1 MDKLKHVKL
10 NKVEREH
17 FHANEMAIWGI
28 GCTALK
34 NLVYQMSQENPFLN
48 YGFADFLHQDDGL
61 PKNETIS
68 NDGQYELKKSQLV
81 KRFQAVQFFNENSF
95 VLINGNH
102 ITSHNM
108 ILWLDGIKAYKPN
121 EEKLKHT
128 KYIFYNDVTAST
140 AHQLA
145 KQNASNKIE
154 LIDSTNSLAL
164 AQLISKIITYS
175 IPEMIGLVLA
185 GGKSERMKEN
195 KNLITYHG
203 IPQVNFTEKLLK
215 KYCNQVFI
223 SVGNAATVADNSIA
237 DTFLNLGPLS
247 GILSAFQLHPD
258 KAILVLACDMPLIN
272 ESAIEY
278 LIRQR
283 NSDLYA
289 TVYYNAETDF
299 LEPLAAIYEP
309 RMYSVM
315 LQLISEGIS
324 CPSKILK
331 QLNIKIIESNNPV
344 TLMNA
349 NTPEQKLIAEKLIE
363 QLK

>member
-10 NKVEREH
+10 NKITREH

-34 NLVYQMSQENPFLN
+34 NLVHQLSNENSTLN
-48 YGFADFLHQDDGL
+48 YGFADFLHQDEVAAAD
-61 PKNETIS
+61 KTTC

-81 KRFQAVQFFNENSF
+81 KRFQTVQFFNENSF

-102 ITSHNM
+102 ITSKNM
-108 ILWLDGIKAYKPN
+108 ILWLDGIKVFKPN

-128 KYIFYNDVTAST
+128 KYIFYNENTAPI
-140 AHQLA
+140 ALEIA
-145 KQNASNKIE
+145 KLNTSQKVE
-154 LIDSTNSLAL
+154 LINGTNVSVLAE
-164 AQLISKIITYS
+164 LISKS
-175 IPEMIGLVLA
+175 IRSNISGMIGLVLA
-185 GGKSERMKEN
+185 GGKSERMQQN

-203 IPQVNFTEKLLK
+203 IPQVNFTEKLLQ
-215 KYCNQVFI
+215 KYCTDVFI
-223 SVGNAATVADNSIA
+223 SVGNDAAPPDNLIA

-247 GILSAFQLHPD
+247 GILSAFKRHPD
-258 KAILVLACDMPLIN
+258 KAILVLASDMPLMN
-272 ESAIEY
+272 ESAVEY
-278 LIRQR
+278 LVSQR
-283 NSDLYA
+283 DSELYA
-289 TVYYNAETDF
+289 TVYYNATTDF

-309 RMYSVM
+309 RMYSAM
-315 LQLISEGIS
+315 LQLLSEGIS

-331 QLNIKIIESNNPV
+331 QLNIKIIESKNPV

-363 QLK
+363 QSK